1 MFNNFDLQISLL
13 SFAKPQNLHKS
24 FLAHFFIATKF
35 GRSDLQPSRPSR
47 GRRFGRKAPIG
58 SYRTL
63 IVVESEYHKNTQC
76 TTLKL
81 ALLST
86 NILGVGEEEEM
97 DN

>member
-24 FLAHFFIATKF
+24 SLAHFFIATKF

-63 IVVESEYHKNTQC
+63 IVAELEYHKNTQC